1 MPDLSVSIC
10 IIAGLLILLLFFK
23 IFTKPIKWILKLL
36 LNALLGLVILVVVNY
51 FGAFVGLKIT
61 IGWISALVAGIL
73 GLPGVVLLLLIENL
87 LI

>member
-1 MPDLSVSIC
+1 MPDLGISVC

-61 IGWISALVAGIL
+61 IGWVSALVAGIL

>member
-1 MPDLSVSIC
+1 MATSIC
-10 IIAGLLILLLFFK
+10 LVLGFLLLILFFK
-23 IFTKPIKWILKLL
+23 IIAKPIKWILKLL

-51 FGAFVGLKIT
+51 LGAFVGLKIT
-61 IGWISALVAGIL
+61 VGWISALVAGVL

>member
-61 IGWISALVAGIL
+61 IGWVSALVAGIL

>member
-1 MPDLSVSIC
+1 M
-10 IIAGLLILLLFFK
+10 IISLTLILGLLLLILFFK
-23 IFTKPIKWILKLL
+23 IIAKPIKWILKLL
-36 LNALLGLVILVVVNY
+36 LNALLGLVILVVVNF

-61 IGWISALVAGIL
+61 VGWLSAIVAGVL

>member
-1 MPDLSVSIC
+1 MPDLGVTVC

-23 IFTKPIKWILKLL
+23 ILTKPIKWILKLL
-36 LNALLGLVILVVVNY
+36 LNALLGLIILVVVNY

>member
-1 MPDLSVSIC
+1 MATSIC
-10 IIAGLLILLLFFK
+10 LVLGLLLLILFFK
-23 IFTKPIKWILKLL
+23 IIAKPIKWILKLL

-51 FGAFVGLKIT
+51 LGAFVGLKIT
-61 IGWISALVAGIL
+61 VGWISALVAGVL

>member
-1 MPDLSVSIC
+1 MPDLSFSIC

-61 IGWISALVAGIL
+61 IGWVSALVAGIL

>member
-1 MPDLSVSIC
+1 MPDLGISVC

-51 FGAFVGLKIT
+51 LGAFVGLKIT
-61 IGWISALVAGIL
+61 IGWLSALVAGIL

>member
-1 MPDLSVSIC
+1 MPDLGISVC

-23 IFTKPIKWILKLL
+23 ILTKPIKWILKLL
-36 LNALLGLVILVVVNY
+36 LNALLGLAILVVVNY

-61 IGWISALVAGIL
+61 IGWISALVAGVL